1 MIGFTER
8 STTTLTTLQTKLERT
23 RERGHA
29 TDEGECTARDM
40 SQKEAK
46 APAPAQINT
55 EGKVTGEVRST
66 VDQQG
71 KVSAPQSIQLTGHQR
86 GVTMASAR
94 RA

>member
-1 MIGFTER
+1 MKAKCI
-8 STTTLTTLQTKLERT
+8 
-23 RERGHA
+23 
-29 TDEGECTARDM
+29 ARDM

-66 VDQQG
+66 VDQG